1 MDAETKTQLQQ
12 HVKAIAAI
20 LHSEADPQA
29 LKTFEG
35 IETSLRSLTEAH
47 VLPELAIF
55 LSKPR
60 PEPGPAKAE
69 CSTASSETCPS
80 PANKLND

>member
-20 LHSEADPQA
+20 LHGEADPQA

-35 IETSLRSLTEAH
+35 IETSIRSLSQAH
-47 VLPELAIF
+47 VLPELALF

-60 PEPGPAKAE
+60 PEPSLAKAE
-69 CSTASSETCPS
+69 SSTAFSETCPS
-80 PANKLND
+80 RASKPNG

>member
-12 HVKAIAAI
+12 HVQAIAAI
-20 LHSEADPQA
+20 LHGEADPEA

-35 IETSLRSLTEAH
+35 IETSIRSLTQAH
-47 VLPELAIF
+47 VRPELALF

-60 PEPGPAKAE
+60 PEPGAAKAE
-69 CSTASSETCPS
+69 SSTAFSERCPS
-80 PANKLND
+80 RASQRND